1 MHWISI
7 DPFNEWMFFLTNV
20 ISEDMEPIKKLVLYG
35 SKEIH
40 ADGEIVYNLLANN
53 RDVSHQHEIALS
65 ENDKLL
71 EFILDDGTSWM
82 CDASTM
88 HEIFPE
94 LDPALKPPGNRDVEV
109 AVFVLPQAM
118 ETPATERGIIGK
130 IALKLLKVFAKKSI
144 GKGVADLAKKL
155 DDKHLQNG
163 INSNLISKNLL
174 TDGAALFTVKKD
186 FTFGNFDGNLSNDP
200 FFLFIH
206 GTNSDTLGAFQDLKF
221 SAAWNT
227 LHQIYGNNVLAFQH
241 RTLSE
246 SPLLNVVKLAHM
258 LPDNSVIHMLTHSR
272 GGIIG
277 EILNK
282 YSSNNDENSRGFHSE
297 HIALLEKEGD
307 REDDIANIEAL
318 NKIFKD
324 KKITVAKFIRVGC
337 PAAGTKLASKRLD
350 HILNVFFNL
359 INIVG
364 GPFGD
369 ILKELLSGAV
379 ESKDDV
385 NVLPGLEAQRPESP
399 FIKILNDP
407 TPETAISGKPLAVI
421 SGNGRVSFSGQ
432 GLFVILG
439 KLFYWQR
446 NDLVV
451 NTDSMYL
458 GAKRKGNIQYFFA
471 QGAEVN
477 HVKYFENDKTRDAID
492 LVLKTAEGLPIPG
505 FKSIPQYEIP
515 GSDRALIESGELY
528 PSDIPPSG
536 MKPIVVLLPGI
547 MGSNLSQKN
556 KEIWLHY
563 GRILTGGLINL
574 GYSNVNKI
582 VADSVVKTSYYRLYK
597 WLSAKYDVVVYPF
610 DWRKPLPECASE
622 FNTKIKSL
630 LKIGQPIKIIG
641 HSMGGLL
648 VRDFI
653 INHDETWQ
661 DLKVS
666 KGFRIL
672 FLGSPLGGSFRIPS
686 VLFGE
691 DAIIKKLSK
700 LDLFHT
706 KETLLKIFSQF
717 PGILALLPLTTD
729 PENDF
734 GNMQTWENMRTY
746 FGKSN
751 WPLPLQSDIDY
762 FKNYRDTILQKRDE
776 IDYSSMVYIAG
787 QDKMTPCG
795 YYLDKIPP
803 KTALYFLYTREGDQS
818 VTWESGIPK
827 QLIEA
832 NSVYYSPVTHGALA
846 NDPVLF
852 NAIDE
857 ILSTGQTKS
866 LRNTKPTFRAEEK
879 IFRAE
884 PDIDFDLSQAGLEK
898 TIFGLKDEIEPVGSQ
913 IPVTVNVSNG
923 DLRYSEYPIIAGHFS
938 NDGVLYAEKSIDSY
952 LNGSLTAKHRLGLY
966 PGEIG
971 TSAIFGINQKS
982 DFEGA
987 IIVGLGEPDQLTSFQ
1002 LSKSIEQ
1009 GVLNYLII
1017 IRGIDV
1023 PKKGIGISSLSVA
1036 SGYGGLSI
1044 EGSLKAII
1052 DGVNRAN
1059 EKIKML
1065 GDAGYRTVQHIEVVE
1080 LYADRALN
1088 CMYVLNKIANK
1099 ENSTFNIII
1108 RDKKIKYLLGIQKRT
1123 PLDNAEDWW
1132 NRITIKYK
1140 EASATT
1146 DEPSSMVFNSSTG
1159 DSREEENELYSSTPL
1174 IDLFISEASSSN
1186 QWSSCTAKTLFEL
1199 LIPNNL
1205 KEKLKRKGNISWI
1218 LDAKTASYPWE
1229 LLQDNTANAKPLCIN
1244 AGMIRQLSTKDYR
1257 INIKRVAEK
1266 GALIIADPFLDGF
1279 ISQLPGAKKEGLEV
1293 KETLEN
1299 VGYPTTHLIGSGA
1312 ESIIKTFFCNEFSII
1327 HLAGHGVFNAK
1338 SPKKS
1343 GMVIGKD
1350 MFLTVFEIEQM
1361 PVVPEIVF
1369 VNCCHLGYS
1378 SSEDE
1383 KYYRDRYKLAANI
1396 GTQLISIGVKAVI
1409 AAGWAVNDLGALD
1422 FAKVFYN
1429 NMFAGDNFGN
1439 AVKNARSYIYDT
1451 HPGNNTWGAYQC
1463 YGDPF
1468 FRLKGIS
1475 SGKTS
1480 WSPSYIVPQEAEIDL
1495 DNLLNQL
1502 QMSTSAENDPI
1513 SSLNT
1518 IMVAVDRDVSR
1529 TPQIIE
1535 RVAKIYQE
1543 LAMYEEAIEKYE
1555 ELLKMESADFSF
1567 CCMEKY
1573 CNIRAK
1579 QYVKEIFETEE
1590 DTSKSKNK
1598 AYKNMERVINDLKV
1612 MVASGETAERHNLL
1626 GSVYKRQAMLA
1637 PDHKKRIAA
1646 YKNAIAHYEQ
1656 AFENDFNANKT
1667 YSLVNSIEIACL
1679 LVFSGAVKDGGEFI
1693 VERRKYKL
1701 RTFSEAKEKLN
1712 ELKNKLLQKSEVADL
1727 NYWDLIAFLNIDL
1740 CLLMI
1745 LEDENTDSKWDE
1757 IIRNFKNIWDK
1768 AGSVAKQAAE
1778 LEHFDFL
1785 THSLNIVA
1793 GVASETYSPNKDLDS
1808 RIGELKT
1815 ALGNMRN
1822 KLRSQKIENLN
1833 IKDNKEEIA
1842 SNKQTKTSFR
1852 SKSKN

>member
-1 MHWISI
+1 
-7 DPFNEWMFFLTNV
+7 
-20 ISEDMEPIKKLVLYG
+20 MEPIKKLVVYG
-35 SKEIH
+35 EKLTDE
-40 ADGEIVYNLLANN
+40 DGAVVYNLQSSN
-53 RDVSHQHEIALS
+53 RDVSNQHEIHLA

-71 EFILDDGTSWM
+71 ELVLDDGTSWM

-88 HEIFPE
+88 HEVFPE
-94 LDPALKPPGNRDVEV
+94 LDPALKPPGSREMQPD
-109 AVFVLPQAM
+109 VFVLPESVEA
-118 ETPATERGIIGK
+118 PATERGIIGK
-130 IALKLLKVFAKKSI
+130 IAVKLLKVFAKKAI
-144 GKGVADLAKKL
+144 GKGVAELARKL
-155 DDKHLQNG
+155 DDKHLQNE
-163 INSNLISKNLL
+163 IDATVIPKNYL
-174 TDGAALFTVKKD
+174 TTGAALFTIDKD
-186 FTFGNFDGNLSNDP
+186 FKLGTFDGNVSNNP

-206 GTNSDTLGAFQDLKF
+206 GTNSDTFGAFQDLKA
-221 SAAWNT
+221 STAWTT
-227 LHQIYGNNVLAFQH
+227 LHQIYGKNILGFQH

-246 SPLLNVVKLAHM
+246 SPLLNVVKLAQM
-258 LPDNSVIHMLTHSR
+258 LPDNSVVHLLTHSR
-272 GGIIG
+272 GGIVG
-277 EILNK
+277 DILNK
-282 YSSNNDENSRGFHSE
+282 YSNNNEESSIGFTTT

-307 REDDIANIEAL
+307 REEDIQNIEAL

-359 INIVG
+359 VTIVG
-364 GPFGD
+364 GAFGD
-369 ILKELLSGAV
+369 ILKELLSAAV

-407 TPETAISGKPLAVI
+407 APETAINGKPLIII

-458 GAKRKGNIQYFFA
+458 GAKRKDEIQYFFA

-477 HVKYFENDKTRDAID
+477 HVKYFENDKTREAID
-492 LVLKTAEGLPIPG
+492 LVLKTAEGQPIPG

-515 GSDRALIESGELY
+515 GSDRALVESGELY
-528 PSDIPPSG
+528 PSTSPPSG
-536 MKPIVVLLPGI
+536 TKPIVVLLPGI
-547 MGSNLSQKN
+547 MGSNLTQKD

-563 GRILTGGLINL
+563 GRILTGGLTKL
-574 GYSNVNKI
+574 DYSSINKI
-582 VADSVVKTSYYRLYK
+582 VADSVVKTSYYKLYK
-597 WLSAKYDVVVYPF
+597 WLSGKYDVVVYPF

-648 VRDFI
+648 ARDFI
-653 INHDETWQ
+653 LNHDDTWQ
-661 DLKVS
+661 ELKAS
-666 KGFRIL
+666 KGFRML

-691 DAIIKKLSK
+691 DAIIQKLSK
-700 LDLFHT
+700 LDLFNT
-706 KETLLKIFSQF
+706 KETLLKMFSKF

-729 PENDF
+729 PKNDF
-734 GNMQTWENMRTY
+734 AKMETWENMRKY

-751 WPLPLQSDIDY
+751 WPLPLQSDLDY
-762 FKNYRDTILQKRDE
+762 FKNYRDTILNKRDD

-787 QDKMTPCG
+787 KDKMTPCG
-795 YYLDKIPP
+795 YYLDEIPP
-803 KTALYFLYTREGDQS
+803 KKQLYFLYTSEGDQS

-827 QLIEA
+827 QLLKA
-832 NSVYYSPVTHGALA
+832 NAVYYSQVTHGALA
-846 NDPVLF
+846 NEPELF
-852 NAIDE
+852 NAIEE
-857 ILSTGQTKS
+857 ILVTGQTKL
-866 LRNTKPTFRAEEK
+866 LRNTKPLLRGEEK

-884 PDIDFDLSQAGLEK
+884 PDIDFDLSQNGLEK
-898 TIFGLKDEIEPVGSQ
+898 TIFGLPDEIEPVGSQ
-913 IPVTVNVSNG
+913 IPVTVSVSNG
-923 DLRYSEYPIIAGHFS
+923 DLRYSEYPIIAGHFL
-938 NDGVLYAEKSIDSY
+938 NDGVLYAEKSIDKY

-971 TSAIFGINQKS
+971 TSAIFGKLKES

-987 IIVGLGEPDQLTSFQ
+987 IIIGLGEQDQLTSYQ
-1002 LSKSIEQ
+1002 LSKSVEQ

-1017 IRGIDV
+1017 IRGADV
-1023 PKKGIGISSLSVA
+1023 PKKGIGISSLSIA
-1036 SGYGGLSI
+1036 SGYGGLSV

-1052 DGVNRAN
+1052 EGVNRAN

-1065 GDAGYRTVQHIEVVE
+1065 GDDGYRTVQHIEIIE

-1088 CMYVLNKIANK
+1088 LMYVLNKIAQK

-1108 RDKKIKYLLGIQKRT
+1108 GNKRIKNLLGIQKRT

-1140 EASATT
+1140 EANELTG
-1146 DEPSSMVFNSSTG
+1146 EPSSMVFGSSTG

-1174 IDLFISEASSSN
+1174 IDLFISEASSNN
-1186 QWSSCTAKTLFEL
+1186 QWSACTAKTLFEL

-1218 LDAKTASYPWE
+1218 LDVKTASYPWE
-1229 LLQDNTANAKPLCIN
+1229 LLQDNTTNAKPLCIN

-1266 GALIIADPFLDGF
+1266 GALIIADPILDGF
-1279 ISQLPGAKKEGLEV
+1279 ISQLPGAKEEGMMV

-1299 VGYPTTHLIGSGA
+1299 IGYPTTHLIGTDA
-1312 ESIIKTFFCNEFSII
+1312 ASIVKNFFCSDYTII
-1327 HLAGHGVFNAK
+1327 HLAGHGVFNPK

-1350 MFLTVFEIEQM
+1350 IFLTVFEIQQM
-1361 PVVPEIVF
+1361 PVVPELVF

-1378 SSEDE
+1378 NSEDE
-1383 KYYRDRYKLAANI
+1383 KFYQDRYKLAANI

-1409 AAGWAVNDLGALD
+1409 AAGWVVNDAAALD
-1422 FAKVFYN
+1422 FAQVFYN
-1429 NMFAGDNFGN
+1429 SMFSGYNFGD
-1439 AVKNARSYIYDT
+1439 AVKNARNYIYEK

-1468 FRLKGIS
+1468 FKLKGITA
-1475 SGKTS
+1475 GKGS

-1502 QMSTSAENDPI
+1502 QMATSAGKDHLAD
-1513 SSLNT
+1513 LNT
-1518 IMVAVDRDVSR
+1518 IMAAVDRDVSR

-1543 LAMYEEAIEKYE
+1543 LAMYIEANGNYE
-1555 ELLKMESADFSF
+1555 ELLKMENADFSF
-1567 CCMEKY
+1567 SCMEKY
-1573 CNIRAK
+1573 CNTRAK
-1579 QYVKEIFETEE
+1579 QYIKEIFENENSTTALKKE
-1590 DTSKSKNK
+1590 
-1598 AYKNMERVINDLKV
+1598 AYTNTERVIRDLSV
-1612 MVASGETAERHNLL
+1612 LVFSGETAERHNLL
-1626 GSVYKRQAMLA
+1626 GSAHKRLAMLA
-1637 PDHKKRIAA
+1637 PDSTKRINA
-1646 YKNAIAHYEQ
+1646 YKTAISHYER
-1656 AFENDFNANKT
+1656 AYSNDFNSNKT
-1667 YSLVNSIEIACL
+1667 YSLVNSIELASL
-1679 LVFSGAVKDGGEFI
+1679 LVFNGAMKDGGEFT
-1693 VERRKYKL
+1693 VDKKKYKL
-1701 RTFSEAKEKLN
+1701 RTFSEAKETLLELEKKLI
-1712 ELKNKLLQKSEVADL
+1712 ERSEVEDL
-1727 NYWDLIAFLNIDL
+1727 DYWDLVASLNIDL
-1740 CLLMI
+1740 CLLLT
-1745 LEDENTDSKWDE
+1745 LEEERMESKWNE
-1757 IIRNFKNIWDK
+1757 VIQNFNKIWRK
-1768 AGSVAKQAAE
+1768 AGSEAKKAAE
-1778 LEHFDFL
+1778 LEHLDFL
-1785 THSLNIVA
+1785 TRSLNVVIDVN
-1793 GVASETYSPNKDLDS
+1793 SEAYKPNKDLET
-1808 RIGELKT
+1808 RISELRI
-1815 ALGNMRN
+1815 ALSAVRN
-1822 KLRSQKIENLN
+1822 KLRPKY
-1833 IKDNKEEIA
+1833 IA
-1842 SNKQTKTSFR
+1842 KMEREKAEMNAESVK
-1852 SKSKN
+1852 SKSKAKSKSKPKK

>member
-1 MHWISI
+1 
-7 DPFNEWMFFLTNV
+7 
-20 ISEDMEPIKKLVLYG
+20 MEPIKKLVVYG
-35 SKEIH
+35 NKEAD
-40 ADGEIVYNLLANN
+40 ADGADVYNLTGSN
-53 RDVSHQHEIALS
+53 RDVSHQHEIPLS

-94 LDPALKPPGNRDVEV
+94 LDPALKPPGSRDMEVE
-109 AVFVLPQAM
+109 VFVLPEAM
-118 ETPATERGIIGK
+118 EAPATERGIIGK
-130 IALKLLKVFAKKSI
+130 IALKLLKVFVKKSI
-144 GKGVADLAKKL
+144 GKGVAELARKL

-163 INSNLISKNLL
+163 INSTIISKDLL
-174 TDGAALFTVKKD
+174 SNGAGLFTVDKD
-186 FTFGNFDGNLSNDP
+186 FALVNFNGNSSNDP

-206 GTNSDTLGAFQDLKF
+206 GTNSDTLGAFQDLKS

-227 LHQIYGNNVLAFQH
+227 LHAIYGKNVLAFQH

-246 SPLLNVVKLAHM
+246 SPLHNVVKLAQM

-272 GGIIG
+272 GGIVG
-277 EILNK
+277 DILNK
-282 YSSNNDENSRGFHSE
+282 YSSNNDENSIGFHSD
-297 HIALLEKEGD
+297 HISLLEKEGD
-307 REDDIANIEAL
+307 REEDIDNIESL

-359 INIVG
+359 LNIVG

-369 ILKELLSGAV
+369 ILKELLSAAV

-407 TPETAISGKPLAVI
+407 TPETAINGKPLAVI

-458 GAKRKGNIQYFFA
+458 GAKRKDNIQYFFA

-492 LVLKTAEGLPIPG
+492 LVLKTAEGQPIPG
-505 FKSIPQYEIP
+505 FQSIPQYEIP
-515 GSDRALIESGELY
+515 GSDRALVESGELY

-536 MKPIVVLLPGI
+536 TKPIVVLLPGI

-582 VADSVVKTSYYRLYK
+582 VADSVVKTSYYKLYK

-610 DWRKPLPECASE
+610 DWRKPLPECANE

-653 INHDETWQ
+653 INHDDTWQ
-661 DLKVS
+661 DLKAS
-666 KGFRIL
+666 KSFRIV

-706 KETLLKIFSQF
+706 KETLLKMFSQF

-762 FKNYRDTILQKRDE
+762 FKTYRDNILHNRDG
-776 IDYSSMVYIAG
+776 IDYSSMIYIAG
-787 QDKMTPCG
+787 KDKMTPCG

-803 KTALYFLYTREGDQS
+803 KKQLYFLYTSEGDQS

-827 QLIEA
+827 QLIDA
-832 NSVYYSPVTHGALA
+832 NSVYYSNVTHGALA
-846 NDPVLF
+846 NEPDLF
-852 NAIDE
+852 DAIDE
-857 ILSTGQTKS
+857 LLSTGQTRL
-866 LRNTKPTFRAEEK
+866 LRTTKPIFRGEEK

-884 PDIDFDLSQAGLEK
+884 PDIDFELSQVGLEK
-898 TIFGLKDEIEPVGSQ
+898 TIFGFNDEIEPFESQ
-913 IPVTVNVSNG
+913 IPVTVSVSNG
-923 DLRYSEYPIIAGHFS
+923 DLRYSDYPIIAGHFS
-938 NDGVLYAEKSIDSY
+938 NDGVLYAEKSIDTY

-971 TSAIFGINQKS
+971 TSAIFGITQKS

-1002 LSKSIEQ
+1002 LSKSVEQ

-1017 IRGIDV
+1017 IRGVDI
-1023 PKKGIGISSLSVA
+1023 PKKGIGISSLIVA
-1036 SGYGGLSI
+1036 SGYGGLSV

-1052 DGVNRAN
+1052 EGVNRAN

-1065 GDAGYRTVQHIEVVE
+1065 GDTGYRTVQHIEIVE
-1080 LYADRALN
+1080 LYANRALN
-1088 CMYVLNKIANK
+1088 CMYVLNKIASK

-1108 RDKKIKYLLGIQKRT
+1108 RDKRIKNLLGIQKRT

-1140 EASATT
+1140 EANSVTE
-1146 DEPSSMVFNSSTG
+1146 EPSSMIFNSSTG

-1218 LDAKTASYPWE
+1218 LDTKAASYPWE
-1229 LLQDNTANAKPLCIN
+1229 LLQDNTTNAKPLCIN

-1266 GALIIADPFLDGF
+1266 GALIIADPLLDGF
-1279 ISQLPGAKKEGLEV
+1279 ISQLPGAKAEGLVV
-1293 KETLEN
+1293 KDTLEN
-1299 VGYPTTHLIGSGA
+1299 VGYPTTHLIGTGA
-1312 ESIIKTFFCNEFSII
+1312 ESIIKTFFCNEYTII
-1327 HLAGHGVFNAK
+1327 HLAGHGVYNSK

-1350 MFLTVFEIEQM
+1350 IFLTVFEIEQM

-1378 SSEDE
+1378 NSEDE

-1409 AAGWAVNDLGALD
+1409 AAGWAVNDVAALD

-1429 NMFAGDNFGN
+1429 SMFSGDNFGN
-1439 AVKNARSYIYDT
+1439 GVKNARNYIYDK

-1468 FRLKGIS
+1468 FKLKGIS
-1475 SGKTS
+1475 AGKGS

-1495 DNLLNQL
+1495 DNMLNQL
-1502 QMSTSAENDPI
+1502 QMATYADKEHVSALDA
-1513 SSLNT
+1513 
-1518 IMVAVDRDVSR
+1518 IMGAVDRDVSR

-1543 LAMYEEAIEKYE
+1543 LAMYNEAIGHYE
-1555 ELLKMESADFSF
+1555 ELLKMENADFSF

-1579 QYVKEIFETEE
+1579 KYIRDIFETEQN
-1590 DTSKSKNK
+1590 TSKFKK
-1598 AYKNMERVINDLKV
+1598 EAYNNTERVISDLKV
-1612 MVASGETAERHNLL
+1612 LISSGETAERHNLL

-1637 PDHKKRIAA
+1637 PDNIKRIAA
-1646 YKNAIAHYEQ
+1646 YKNATAHYEQ
-1656 AFENDFNANKT
+1656 AYHHICNANKT
-1667 YSLVNSIEIACL
+1667 YSLVNSIELACL
-1679 LVFSGAVKDGGEFI
+1679 LVFHGAIKDGGEFI
-1693 VERRKYKL
+1693 VEKRKYKL
-1701 RTFSEAKEKLN
+1701 RTFSEAKEKLTNFKN
-1712 ELKNKLLQKSEVADL
+1712 ELKQKSESEDL

-1740 CLLMI
+1740 CLLLVI
-1745 LEDENTDSKWDE
+1745 EDEKTDSKWDE
-1757 IIRNFKNIWDK
+1757 IIQNFKKIWLK
-1768 AGSVAKQAAE
+1768 AGSVAKKAAE

-1793 GVASETYSPNKDLDS
+1793 GVDGEAFRPNRDLDT
-1808 RIGELKT
+1808 RIGDLKL
-1815 ALGNMRN
+1815 ALSRVR
-1822 KLRSQKIENLN
+1822 KKFRSEI
-1833 IKDNKEEIA
+1833 IDNPHVKKKKEDTV
-1842 SNKQTKTSFR
+1842 SNK
-1852 SKSKN
+1852 KSKK